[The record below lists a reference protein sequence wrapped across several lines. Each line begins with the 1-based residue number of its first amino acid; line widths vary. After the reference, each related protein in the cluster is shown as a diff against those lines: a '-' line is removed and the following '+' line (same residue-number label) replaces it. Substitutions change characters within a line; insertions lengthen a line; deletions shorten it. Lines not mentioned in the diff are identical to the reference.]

1 MSDYSRN
8 RRPRRRQTADVVS
21 AATSRRTVW
30 AKGKEGAT
38 VPEWATEH
46 WKHQVEAEARRRL
59 KHKVHGVGA
68 PR

>member
-1 MSDYSRN
+1 MSDCSRN

-21 AATSRRTVW
+21 AATRRRTVC
-30 AKGKEGAT
+30 AKGKEGAV

-59 KHKVHGVGA
+59 KDEVHGVGA
-68 PR
+68 AR

>member
-8 RRPRRRQTADVVS
+8 RRQRRRQPAGVVS
-21 AATSRRTVW
+21 ASTRRRTVC
-30 AKGKEGAT
+30 ATGKKGAV

-59 KHKVHGVGA
+59 KDEVHGVGA
-68 PR
+68 AR

>member
-21 AATSRRTVW
+21 AATSGRTVW
-30 AKGKEGAT
+30 AKGKEGSS

-46 WKHQVEAEARRRL
+46 WKHRVEAEDRRRL
-59 KHKVHGVGA
+59 KHEVHGVGA